1 MGQSATARAHTNIA
15 LIKYWGK
22 QNPELIIPYNSSLSM
37 TLDHFY
43 TDTTVTFSTELT
55 ADQILFNQAPADA
68 ATNIKMSQFLD
79 LIRQQAHFDLHAR
92 IETINHV
99 PNAAGLASSASGYAA
114 LAAAASKAAGL
125 DLDRRTLSRL
135 ARRGSGSATR
145 SIYGGFVEWQRGT
158 NDTDSFAVPL
168 QETVDWDIQMIAIVL
183 NDREKAIA
191 SRAGM
196 ANVVATSPYYP
207 SWVQTAESAMPKM
220 RAAIIK
226 KDINLVG
233 QLAEQSAMQ
242 MHATTLSATPPFT
255 YFEPETLQAI
265 QVVQQLRQQG
275 ISCYYT
281 MDAGPNVKVICTSQE
296 TPQILTALGRYFKP
310 EQLLVAKPGPGI
322 TVQQWHT
329 ATLKMTIKDDMWKVL
344 MVW

>member
-1 MGQSATARAHTNIA
+1 MGQSITARAHTNIA

-43 TDTTVTFSTELT
+43 TDTTVRFSTDLT
-55 ADQILFNQAPADA
+55 ADQISFNGAIAD
-68 ATNIKMSQFLD
+68 TKTSTQMSQFLD
-79 LIRQQAHFDLHAR
+79 LIRKQAHLPLFAAV
-92 IETINHV
+92 ETINHV

-114 LAAAASKAAGL
+114 LAAAGSRAAGL
-125 DLDRRTLSRL
+125 ELNDRDLSRL

-158 NDTDSFAVPL
+158 NDLDSYAVPV

-183 NDREKAIA
+183 NDRQKAIA

-196 ANVVATSPYYP
+196 ANTVATSPYYP
-207 SWVQTAESAMPKM
+207 AWVETAQ
-220 RAAIIK
+220 AAIPAMKAAIVK

-242 MHATTLSATPPFT
+242 MHATTLSAVPPFT

-265 QVVQQLRQQG
+265 KVVQTLRQQG
-275 ISCYYT
+275 VSCYYT

-296 TPQILTALGRYFKP
+296 TPQILAALAPYFNP
-310 EQLLVAKPGPGI
+310 EQLLVAKPGPG
-322 TVQQWHT
+322 VSYR
-329 ATLKMTIKDDMWKVL
+329 
-344 MVW
+344 